1 MLVVNE
7 KNDTTDRLDDL
18 DEYLK
23 LTDEEIANDIAS
35 AEEDFKK
42 NGYKTFEEYMN
53 SLIKYD

>member
-1 MLVVNE
+1 MNE
-7 KNDTTDRLDDL
+7 KSDTTDWLDDL

-42 NGYKTFEEYMN
+42 SGYKTFEEYLN